1 MSSGGPE
8 SKAVSQAPDQDGEG
22 ESAEQL
28 TKFVRFLLTIRK
40 LLVGTK
46 IVLGLGLILIWTNSM
61 FHYVFYTYTCTIVGR
76 RTARQHGKSEV
87 WVGGTCSFL
96 SPPPH
101 PHTCSI
107 KLYLVHNCIAQT

>member
-28 TKFVRFLLTIRK
+28 TKFVRFLLAITK

-46 IVLGLGLILIWTNSM
+46 IVLGLGLIPCFIM
-61 FHYVFYTYTCTIVGR
+61 FST
-76 RTARQHGKSEV
+76 
-87 WVGGTCSFL
+87 
-96 SPPPH
+96 
-101 PHTCSI
+101 HTHT
-107 KLYLVHNCIAQT
+107 LL